1 MLKHKLL
8 IVVSTLAAAVFC
20 TVALAQQPAAGQAKG
35 KGGGGAKAAKQTRPP
50 VFFRESWKETPGGE
64 HPADQASIANGNLE
78 LKLYSPSGE
87 IQVTGTD
94 KDENNPVHL
103 WTGECESACGAA
115 FRNKEAFADLSGL
128 ARIRWTHKMSG
139 FHQIRP
145 MVKLSDGTYLIG
157 DRAEGTTTDWL
168 TTEFLF
174 ADVHWVKLDP
184 KRMVTTGGWVPSPD
198 LSKVD
203 EIGFADLMPG
213 SGHGQGGWSDVG
225 AVEVYAKSV
234 KRE

>member
-1 MLKHKLL
+1 MLNQRVLFAA
-8 IVVSTLAAAVFC
+8 STLLAALVC
-20 TVALAQQPAAGQAKG
+20 TGLAQQPAGGQAKG
-35 KGGGGAKAAKQTRPP
+35 KGGPKASRPP

-64 HPADQASIANGNLE
+64 HAADQASIANGNLE
-78 LKLYSPSGE
+78 LKLYAPSGE
-87 IQVTGTD
+87 IMVTGTD

-115 FRNKEAFADLSGL
+115 FRNKEAFADLTGL
-128 ARIRWTHKMSG
+128 SRIRWTHKMSG

-145 MVKLSDGTYLIG
+145 MVKLADGTWLVG
-157 DRAEGTTTDWL
+157 DRADGTPTDWL

-174 ADVHWVKLDP
+174 ADVRWLKLDP
-184 KRMVTTGGWVPSPD
+184 KRMVTTGTWVATPD

-213 SGHGQGGWSDVG
+213 SGHGAGGWADVG